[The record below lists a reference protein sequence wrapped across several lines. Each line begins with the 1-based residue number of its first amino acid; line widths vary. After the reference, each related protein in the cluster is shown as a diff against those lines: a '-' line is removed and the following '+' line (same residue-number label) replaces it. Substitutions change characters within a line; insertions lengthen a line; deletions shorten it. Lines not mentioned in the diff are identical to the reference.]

1 MLFIIYLSLN
11 SYFLRTGDVDSYGVY
26 VIIVIY
32 ILHVIAMKFNHS
44 YEVALKRM
52 LTHILEVRELN
63 RLAK

>member
-1 MLFIIYLSLN
+1 
-11 SYFLRTGDVDSYGVY
+11 VDSYGVY